1 MSALNLTLS
10 FVFAFVLLL
19 GVLITVHEFGHFIVA
34 KLCGVR
40 VLKFSIGF
48 GSPIGFGR
56 FRLRWER
63 NGTEYVIAWV
73 PLGGFVKMLGEI
85 PGEEESPEALADP
98 SHTLTHKPVWQKLAV
113 VFAGPAMNLLLP
125 LVIFAVTLGFGI
137 DRPAPVV
144 GAVERASPAAEAGIL
159 PGDGI
164 VSIGGEPVRWWDEV
178 ETRVRENPGER
189 LELIVTRGGEPRAL
203 SLPVVDRAGLDVFR
217 QTSRVGWL
225 GVRHRREAATLGIPG
240 ADAAAAAAGLRSGD
254 RVVAVGERP
263 VEDWVGFAGAYAEAP
278 AGTPVTLRV
287 ERARGEYVPGAER
300 EDETLALPVPALG
313 DVHALGVEPAT
324 VLVSFVKPDGAAA
337 AAGLEAGDLIL
348 AVDGKPVGSFASFAE
363 GVRASEGREL
373 QVTYARSGRTTTT
386 RVTPEL
392 VDDEAAGGRAQAYM
406 VGIHAQDATL
416 VGAVARD
423 QELNPLRSIP
433 RAAAMT
439 WEITAL
445 TVQAVKK
452 IVVGEI
458 ARNQIGGPI
467 EIARQAHSA
476 LEAGWERY
484 LNLLILIS
492 VNLAILN
499 LLPIPVL
506 DGGQAVLFA
515 MEGIKRGPLS
525 LRTREIAMQIG
536 VTMVVLLMGFA
547 FWNDLSRYWS
557 SLVDFLRSLLT
568 A

>member
-1 MSALNLTLS
+1 
-10 FVFAFVLLL
+10 
-19 GVLITVHEFGHFIVA
+19 
-34 KLCGVR
+34 VR
-40 VLKFSIGF
+40 
-48 GSPIGFGR
+48 
-56 FRLRWER
+56 
-63 NGTEYVIAWV
+63 
-73 PLGGFVKMLGEI
+73 
-85 PGEEESPEALADP
+85 
-98 SHTLTHKPVWQKLAV
+98 
-113 VFAGPAMNLLLP
+113 
-125 LVIFAVTLGFGI
+125 
-137 DRPAPVV
+137 
-144 GAVERASPAAEAGIL
+144 
-159 PGDGI
+159 
-164 VSIGGEPVRWWDEV
+164 
-178 ETRVRENPGER
+178 
-189 LELIVTRGGEPRAL
+189 
-203 SLPVVDRAGLDVFR
+203 
-217 QTSRVGWL
+217 
-225 GVRHRREAATLGIPG
+225 
-240 ADAAAAAAGLRSGD
+240 AGLRSGD

-263 VEDWVGFAGAYAEAP
+263 VEDWVSFASAYAEAP
-278 AGTPVTLRV
+278 AGAPVTLSV
-287 ERARGEYVPGAER
+287 ERAQGEYVPGAER

-348 AVDGKPVGSFASFAE
+348 AVDAKPVGSFASFAE

-373 QVTYARSGRTTTT
+373 QVTYARGGRTITT

-416 VGAVARD
+416 VGVVARD

-433 RAAAMT
+433 RAAGMT

-506 DGGQAVLFA
+506 DGGQAMLFA

-557 SLVDFLRSLLT
+557 SLVGWLRSLLT